1 MNFVFFVVV
10 ISLITT
16 QYGRE
21 HNSEVMKNIIL
32 MIILCSISCAA
43 IAAQDIEM
51 IKIDLLS
58 SDAEVRSDGCLVLI
72 EEGRTAIPL
81 LAPFLHDRSMLVRH
95 CAAYALSR
103 IGGPEVEKYFKDGL
117 KATSPDLRRISAL
130 GLGMLGRADLEG
142 LVPLLKDK
150 SWEVR
155 WSAAFALG
163 RCGDRRAL
171 PDLGRVSRSDGYYDG
186 KSGSYPV
193 REAAL
198 KAINR
203 LNAMIG
209 WRTDL
214 KRSLALSRTD
224 DRPLLLYF
232 RKSGSDLCGQFERK
246 IFTEE
251 KIIDAAQR
259 FIPVW
264 LDHQSSPGAF
274 TIYGIKRVPAIL
286 FIAPDGSRLGEVNGT
301 ISPEALLEKML
312 AGLEREKSATRLRA
326 RMKISPG
333 NLETAWQL
341 AGCYMDDGQW
351 ARAGE
356 MLNLIINNDPDNRS
370 SLKDNALFARA
381 YIQGKLG
388 NYKKA
393 CRELRELCGEYSAFG
408 DRAEAMYC
416 WGISAVKAGNN
427 QEAEE
432 VLDQLRKQYPESN
445 FAGIAE
451 DILARLRGGK
461 L

>member
-1 MNFVFFVVV
+1 
-10 ISLITT
+10 
-16 QYGRE
+16 
-21 HNSEVMKNIIL
+21 MKNIIL
-32 MIILCSISCAA
+32 MIILCSISCTAL
-43 IAAQDIEM
+43 AAQDIGS
-51 IKIDLLS
+51 IKEELRS
-58 SDAEVRSDGCLVLI
+58 SDAEVRSDACLALI
-72 EEGRTAIPL
+72 DEGRTAIPL
-81 LAPFLHDRSMLVRH
+81 LAPLLHDRSMLVRH
-95 CAAYALSR
+95 CTAYALSR
-103 IGGPEVEKYFKDGL
+103 LGGTEVEKLFKDGL

-130 GLGMLGRADLEG
+130 GIGMLGQADLEG
-142 LVPLLKDK
+142 LLPLLKDK

-171 PDLGRVSRSDGYYDG
+171 PDLGQVSRNDGYYDS
-186 KSGSYPV
+186 KSGTYPV
-193 REAAL
+193 RQAAL
-198 KAINR
+198 KAIDR
-203 LNAMIG
+203 LNAVIG

-214 KRSLALSRTD
+214 KRALSLSRSD
-224 DRPLLLYF
+224 GRPLLIYF
-232 RKSGSDLCGQFERK
+232 RKSGSDLCGKFERK

-274 TIYGIKRVPAIL
+274 TRYGIKRVPVIL
-286 FIAPDGSRLGEVNGT
+286 FIAPDGSRLGEINGT
-301 ISPEALLEKML
+301 ISPEDLLEKML
-312 AGLEREKSATRLRA
+312 AGLEREKSASRLRA
-326 RMKISPG
+326 RLKVSPG

-351 ARAGE
+351 DRAGE
-356 MLNLIINNDPDNRS
+356 MLNLIIKNDPDNRS

-388 NYKKA
+388 DYQIA
-393 CRELRELCGEYSAFG
+393 CRELKELCGKYSAFG

-427 QEAEE
+427 KEAEE
-432 VLDQLRKQYPESN
+432 VLDQLRKEYPESN
-445 FAGIAE
+445 FAGIAG
-451 DILARLRGGK
+451 DILNRLRTGEGK

>member
-1 MNFVFFVVV
+1 
-10 ISLITT
+10 
-16 QYGRE
+16 
-21 HNSEVMKNIIL
+21 MKNVL
-32 MIILCSISCAA
+32 VVMLLCSISCSA

-51 IKIDLLS
+51 IKKDLLS
-58 SDAEVRSDGCLVLI
+58 SDAEVRSDGCLALI
-72 EEGRTAIPL
+72 EEGRTAIPV

-103 IGGPEVEKYFKDGL
+103 IGGEKVENVFKAGL
-117 KATSPDLRRISAL
+117 KDSSSDRRRISAL

-142 LVPLLKDK
+142 LLPLLKDK

-163 RCGDRRAL
+163 RCGDHRAL
-171 PDLGRVSRSDGYYDG
+171 PALGRVSRSDGYYDG

-214 KRSLALSRTD
+214 KISLALSRTD

-232 RKSGSDLCGQFERK
+232 RKSGSDLCGQSERK

-274 TIYGIKRVPAIL
+274 RRYGIKRVPAIL
-286 FIAPDGSRLGEVNGT
+286 FLAPDGSRLGEVNGT

-312 AGLEREKSATRLRA
+312 SILEREKSASRLRA

-370 SLKDNALFARA
+370 SLRDNALFARA

-388 NYKKA
+388 NYKRA
-393 CRELRELCGEYSAFG
+393 CRELKELCGKYSAFG
-408 DRAEAMYC
+408 DRAEALYC
-416 WGISAVKAGNN
+416 WGISAVKAGDK

-432 VLDQLRKQYPESN
+432 VLNQLQEQYPESN
-445 FAGIAE
+445 FAGIAG
-451 DILARLRGGK
+451 DILERLRADNGGGGGEK